1 MTDINAVMTAD
12 ASGKE
17 MVEFSRQTADTLVRN
32 SLTRSQIRTIF
43 TEVRKIEA
51 LWDIRNEDA
60 RRRLNMLKPK
70 MDYQVS
76 RSQPVQVLRDVLSKA
91 IDTVESA
98 SSIEE
103 RNKRFKRF
111 VELFEA
117 ILAYHRALGGKK

>member
-32 SLTRSQIRTIF
+32 SLTRAQIRTIF

-51 LWDIRNEDA
+51 LWAIRNEDA

-98 SSIEE
+98 SSTEE

-117 ILAYHRALGGKK
+117 ILAYHRALDGKK